1 MATSV
6 TYTSKEGTKFNDI
19 TVGASTISDAA
30 VFAIDPAKLNTKK
43 KILDVL
49 EQLKVKIASSDFPA

>member
-6 TYTSKEGTKFNDI
+6 TYTSQEGDKFNAI
-19 TVGASTISDAA
+19 TVGASTITDAA

-49 EQLKVKIASSDFPA
+49 EQLKVKIAAADFHA

>member
-6 TYTSKEGTKFNDI
+6 TYTSQEGTKFNDI

-30 VFAIDPAKLNTKK
+30 VFAIDPAKLDTKK